1 MAEADILPSNEFK
14 WQTSFSHKK
23 LDLDHV
29 TWMLGF
35 ILPKNGC
42 ETHFGSENIMDVSK
56 VPRLDIRVVT
66 LDLPLGV
73 G

>member
-1 MAEADILPSNEFK
+1 
-14 WQTSFSHKK
+14 
-23 LDLDHV
+23 
-29 TWMLGF
+29 MLGF

-42 ETHFGSENIMDVSK
+42 KTHGSENIMDVSK
-56 VPRLDIRVVT
+56 VPRFEIRVDT

>member
-1 MAEADILPSNEFK
+1 
-14 WQTSFSHKK
+14 
-23 LDLDHV
+23 
-29 TWMLGF
+29 MLGF

-42 ETHFGSENIMDVSK
+42 KTHFGSGNIMNVLK
-56 VPRLDIRVVT
+56 VPRFEIRVDT